1 MHRVTTD
8 LIAAQAH
15 LVRVTTDDRDRRIWI
30 AATPRSEAVTAVLN
44 AVPEGWAASLFSN
57 KLRAVEIE
65 ALHLKPGEVR
75 ELRPTRSAANPKT
88 N

>member
-1 MHRVTTD
+1 VHRVTTD

-57 KLRAVEIE
+57 KLRAVEIA
-65 ALHLKPGEVR
+65 ALNLKPGEVR
-75 ELRPTRSAANPKT
+75 EFHPMRSAPKPKV